1 MKGRPVSGRDVL
13 PQAMEA
19 MHIAK
24 TAQELRQAQAVAL
37 PLLLELSLPQ
47 TARALGVCPTWVCV
61 LRRRFAKVVKGE
73 ALPTPPRGGRRRQNL
88 SSEQEQAFL
97 EPFLGPAS
105 TGNVVVVAAV
115 RQALQERLG
124 RPVALASVYNLLHRH
139 GWRKVVPDKVHPQA
153 DPMAQQEWKK
163 NPV

>member
-19 MHIAK
+19 MHSAK
-24 TAQELRQAQAVAL
+24 TAQELRQAQAVVL
-37 PLLLELSLPQ
+37 PLLLDLSLPQ

-61 LRRRFAKVVKGE
+61 LRRRFAKVAKGE
-73 ALPTPPRGGRRRQNL
+73 AMPTPPRGGRRRQNL
-88 SSEQEQAFL
+88 SIEQEQVFL

-115 RQALQERLG
+115 R
-124 RPVALASVYNLLHRH
+124 
-139 GWRKVVPDKVHPQA
+139 
-153 DPMAQQEWKK
+153 
-163 NPV
+163 